1 MDWARRRLGVLAA
14 HLTPDATAEARTAGA
29 NDHHQPHQSARC
41 PPCAPASPD
50 APLPHLSRCPTSGG
64 AGGCSGCGGAAGSS
78 NNDNSSRGDGCD
90 ANLPYA
96 TADASGAPSAYAR
109 THGAVSR
116 APAVWHAIPS
126 VAREALEDVI
136 YEKAEGE
143 GIAKVSRVGTLG
155 RRTSR
160 ENHFFRRHH
169 SNKTLTL
176 ARKTKNARALS
187 KTKTQKKQQIT
198 INRPDRRNAFTPR
211 TVHELSL
218 CFNDSRDDPRVGVVL
233 LTGAGD
239 LAFCSGGDQ
248 AARSA
253 RGGYVGADGVP
264 RLSVLDL
271 QTQIR
276 RLPKPVVA
284 VVRGYAVGGGH
295 VLHMVCDLTLAADNA
310 VFGQTG
316 PKVGSFDAGYG
327 CTAMARLVGQKR
339 AREMWFLARLYSA
352 RQALGMG
359 LVNAVFPLRELE
371 GESVAWAREML
382 RNSPTALR
390 LCKAALNAAEDGHAG
405 VQQLGGDA
413 TLLFYQS
420 AEGEEGRTAYAE
432 RRRPDFSRFPRL
444 P

>member
-1 MDWARRRLGVLAA
+1 MCAAPRARRCSR
-14 HLTPDATAEARTAGA
+14 R
-29 NDHHQPHQSARC
+29 
-41 PPCAPASPD
+41 PPLHSP
-50 APLPHLSRCPTSGG
+50 PRPPPNPPKHP
-64 AGGCSGCGGAAGSS
+64 
-78 NNDNSSRGDGCD
+78 
-90 ANLPYA
+90 
-96 TADASGAPSAYAR
+96 
-109 THGAVSR
+109 
-116 APAVWHAIPS
+116 
-126 VAREALEDVI
+126 
-136 YEKAEGE
+136 
-143 GIAKVSRVGTLG
+143 
-155 RRTSR
+155 
-160 ENHFFRRHH
+160 
-169 SNKTLTL
+169 
-176 ARKTKNARALS
+176 
-187 KTKTQKKQQIT
+187 KTKTKKIT
-198 INRPDRRNAFTPR
+198 INRPERRNAFTPR

-218 CFNDSRDDPRVGVVL
+218 CFNDSRDDPSVGVVL

-248 AARSA
+248 SVRSS
-253 RGGYVGADGVP
+253 RGGYVGADNVP

-327 CTAMARLVGQKR
+327 CTAMARLIGQKR

-352 RQALGMG
+352 QQALEMG
-359 LVNAVFPLRELE
+359 LVNAVFPLAELE

-420 AEGEEGRTAYAE
+420 AEGEEGRAAYAE